1 MIPFHFILRKQKLR
15 KYLLIPH
22 VSMLETMNPLF
33 FLNNVVLEFNFHSI
47 NNSMCFLLKKNK
59 IQMLLLGFILKKL
72 NYYVIVFAFVSNNL
86 ISLNR

>member
-1 MIPFHFILRKQKLR
+1 MIPFHFNLRKQKWR

-22 VSMLETMNPLF
+22 VSMLETTNPLF

-47 NNSMCFLLKKNK
+47 NNSMCFLLKKN
-59 IQMLLLGFILKKL
+59 IDVVIRIHIKKL
-72 NYYVIVFAFVSNNL
+72 NYYDIVFAFVSNKL

>member
-1 MIPFHFILRKQKLR
+1 MIPFHFILRKQKWR

-22 VSMLETMNPLF
+22 VSMLETTNPLF

-59 IQMLLLGFILKKL
+59 I
-72 NYYVIVFAFVSNNL
+72 
-86 ISLNR
+86 